1 MSELNRAAFLDRD
14 GVINEA
20 LIKNGIP
27 FSPSSVADLKIISG
41 VQSAISKL
49 RKHGYI
55 PVVITNQPDV
65 SRGRLNP
72 DSLNAIHRF
81 LAEKLGIDHFFV
93 CPHDDIDN
101 CECRKPKP
109 GMIRDAASKLKIDL
123 SKSFLVGDRWKDVE
137 AGHLAGVNV
146 YFIDYFYSELRPKLP
161 YERVSSLSEAV
172 EMELGGNRES

>member
-1 MSELNRAAFLDRD
+1 MDRD

-20 LIKNGIP
+20 FIKNGMP
-27 FSPSSVADLKIISG
+27 FSPASVGELKIISG
-41 VQSAISKL
+41 VQIAINILKQ
-49 RKHGYI
+49 HGYI

-72 DSLNAIHRF
+72 DSLSEMHGF
-81 LAEKLGIDHFFV
+81 LAEKLGIDHFFI

-123 SKSFLVGDRWKDVE
+123 SKSFLVGDRWKDIE
-137 AGHLAGVNV
+137 AGHSAGLKV
-146 YFIDYFYSELRPKLP
+146 YFIDYLYSESRPKLP
-161 YERVSSLSEAV
+161 YVRVFSLYEAV
-172 EMELGGNRES
+172 EMELGVSREN